1 VRAGETAESIA
12 GDTGWALDKVTRYAE
27 PLLAERAYIAEQAQ
41 SVEIRRSGGGA
52 TLADTART
60 ATGGADVEWDA
71 FRRDDGR
78 WVVTAAFADQV
89 ASWTYDHA
97 GRNLHPLDDEARAL
111 MGARPAAT
119 RGDQLDDADIAD
131 ALNLISP
138 IPVVRTDR
146 DEEPEPA
153 RPRLVAV
160 PDAVP
165 DVSDA
170 ADAADE
176 ADEADE
182 PAPVS
187 ASHPTIAVPVEP
199 AKPARARRTARKAP
213 DATPAADPAPE
224 PAPTPAA
231 RKSRSRKGRA
241 SVPTWDEIL
250 FGSGKS
256 DDDPA

>member
-1 VRAGETAESIA
+1 MRAGETAESIA

-199 AKPARARRTARKAP
+199 AKPSRARRTARKAP

>member
-1 VRAGETAESIA
+1 MRAGETAESIA

-176 ADEADE
+176 ADE

-199 AKPARARRTARKAP
+199 AKPSRARRTARKAP